1 MKRLFLAALLLASC
15 GKGGQPDIQ
24 ISDPWARET
33 VTGQTATAAYM
44 TIANDGS
51 GGDRL
56 MSVNADAPAM
66 AMLHSSETSG
76 GISRMRS
83 MEAGVAIPAGGRI
96 EFRPGG
102 SHVMISGLS
111 APLRSG
117 QALKLTLQF
126 EKTGVR
132 AVNVPI
138 VGAGETR

>member
-1 MKRLFLAALLLASC
+1 MRRLFLAALLLASC
-15 GKGGQPDIQ
+15 GKGGPSDIQ
-24 ISDPWARET
+24 ISEPWARET

-56 MSVNADAPAM
+56 VSVKADAPAM
-66 AMLHSSETSG
+66 AMLHSSESSG
-76 GISRMRS
+76 GVARMRS
-83 MEAGVAIPAGGRI
+83 MDAGVAIPAGGKI

-102 SHVMISGLS
+102 SHVMISGLP

-117 QALKLTLQF
+117 QTLKLTLQF
-126 EKTGVR
+126 EKAGAR